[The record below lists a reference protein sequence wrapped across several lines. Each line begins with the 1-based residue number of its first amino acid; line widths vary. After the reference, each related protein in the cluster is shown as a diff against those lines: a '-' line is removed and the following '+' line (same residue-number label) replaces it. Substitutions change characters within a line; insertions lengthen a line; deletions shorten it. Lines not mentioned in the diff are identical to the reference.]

1 MRVGT
6 SKGSTKSTRTPS
18 RPKVYPDAGFVTF
31 NWRPSAIGNVVKH
44 FKEKTVHL
52 TSYDRDKLNL
62 AQLIGNRRGFI
73 VALVCPRDGNVVQT
87 SRAHDL
93 PDGVLAKCPLPDC
106 GKEWVLDASS

>member
-6 SKGSTKSTRTPS
+6 SKASTRSTRTPS

-31 NWRPSAIGNVVKH
+31 NWRQSAIANEISRYK
-44 FKEKTVHL
+44 KKTIRL
-52 TSYDRDKLNL
+52 TSYDREMINR
-62 AQLIGNRRGFI
+62 AQKIGNRRGFI

-93 PDGVLAKCPLPDC
+93 PDGVLAKCPMPDC
-106 GKEWVLDASS
+106 GKEWVLDEG